1 VLYNIYCAN
10 KVHQLWYLHKPVVRA
25 VEQPASQRS
34 GRPDGHHR
42 RASCS
47 RSIMHQSPVVGDAG
61 HSRSPG
67 LPADIAAVPVLV
79 IGVCFQHVRRA
90 LGEGRKTNLT
100 TTPPGV
106 ISEPINAELLCLPC
120 LAACR
125 LPREPS
131 RRHLGHHLAYLLS
144 LPGITDQ
151 SPS

>member
-100 TTPPGV
+100 TTPLHHQ
-106 ISEPINAELLCLPC
+106 ELFPSQSMPSYSACHVLLPVVC
-120 LAACR
+120 
-125 LPREPS
+125 REPS
-131 RRHLGHHLAYLLS
+131 RRHLAYLLS